1 MARTRQDDKRGC
13 YMRTQF
19 IFTLI
24 FYSHYL
30 QAVSTLE
37 SEQLSNVCPQKFIG
51 KVVDVVNR
59 GAPLSSPMLEKVH
72 VVFSVLKSERGEFR
86 SQQEVDVL
94 KFGPTR
100 FEKDQVYDLELN
112 QGYLCSAMKVE

>member
-1 MARTRQDDKRGC
+1 
-13 YMRTQF
+13 MRTQF

-24 FYSHYL
+24 FFSQFSH
-30 QAVSTLE
+30 AVSTLE
-37 SEQLSNVCPQKFIG
+37 SEQLNNVCPQKFIG

-72 VVFSVLKSERGEFR
+72 IVFSVLKAERGEFQ
-86 SQQEVDVL
+86 SQYEIDVL

-112 QGYLCSAMKVE
+112 QGYLCSVMKVE